1 MFLSLKSA
9 IAIGR
14 YNFYFESFI
23 IPMHTHRELLFTDIK
38 RLSKKQIDGRR
49 EDSDKKNQDHRSENV
64 DNALVN
70 INLIFSCTYFIIT
83 WNIAG

>member
-23 IPMHTHRELLFTDIK
+23 IPMHTHAGNYYSPILRDCQ
-38 RLSKKQIDGRR
+38 KQIDGRR

-83 WNIAG
+83 